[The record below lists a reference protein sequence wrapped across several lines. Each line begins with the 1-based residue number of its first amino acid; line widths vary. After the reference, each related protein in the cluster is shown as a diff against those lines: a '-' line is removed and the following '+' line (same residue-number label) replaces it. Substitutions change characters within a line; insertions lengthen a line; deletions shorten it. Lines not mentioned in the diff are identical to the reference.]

1 MNSTSFIKYAAM
13 LTLGM
18 ACVCSCGKKE
28 DKEAAAAAAAAQ
40 QQTPELAVMT
50 ATPDTLTMFTA
61 YPATLHGSNDVEIR
75 PQISG
80 FLTHVH
86 VQEGQRVVAGQVLFT
101 IDQVSLQAA
110 VDAAQ
115 SQILQAEAAVK
126 VAEANVNT
134 QKTNVNNNK
143 LLVDQNIISKS
154 AYQTTL
160 DALAAAQ
167 AQLNQARAGVAS
179 ARANLTSAQKNLSY
193 SVVRAPESGIIGT
206 IDYKEGALVSPQT
219 LLTVLSG
226 SNDIEA
232 YFSFTEKE
240 LLTLTGEAG
249 SVQNALAK
257 MPPVSLQLS
266 NGETYPLQ
274 GRVISVSGVLDSSTG
289 SATAKAS
296 FPNPDGLLH
305 SGNSAKVLIPQTYTD
320 VITIPQTA
328 TFEIQGLTYA
338 YVVDNNGKLTQTQIT
353 VSSQSDGKTYIV
365 TGGLEPG
372 QTVLVEGVGMTAK
385 DGMTI
390 KPKTGGEAAQAQ

>member
-1 MNSTSFIKYAAM
+1 MKTSVLLKYAAA
-13 LTLGM
+13 LCIGTVS
-18 ACVCSCGKKE
+18 VCSCGKKQD
-28 DKEAAAAAAAAQ
+28 DKAAAQ
-40 QQTPELAVMT
+40 QQQQVPELAVIT
-50 ATPDTLTMFTA
+50 ATPDTLTLFTS

-86 VQEGQRVVAGQVLFT
+86 VSEGQRVVAGQVLFT

-134 QKTNVNNNK
+134 AQTNVNNNK

-154 AYQTTL
+154 AYQTTVDGL
-160 DALAAAQ
+160 NAAK
-167 AQLNQARAGVAS
+167 AQLNQARASVAA

-206 IDYKEGALVSPQT
+206 IDFKEGALVSPST

-232 YFSFTEKE
+232 YFSFTEQE
-240 LLTLTGEAG
+240 LLAFTGASG
-249 SVQNALAK
+249 SVSNALAK
-257 MPPVSLQLS
+257 MPAVSLELA
-266 NGETYPLQ
+266 NGEVYPLQ
-274 GRVISVSGVLDSSTG
+274 GRIISVSGVLNSATG

-305 SGNSAKVLIPQTYTD
+305 SGNSAQVLIPQHYTD
-320 VITIPQTA
+320 VITIPQSA
-328 TFEIQGLTYA
+328 TFEIQGLKYA
-338 YVVDNNGKLTQTQIT
+338 FVVDEAGKLVQTPIQ
-353 VSSQSDGKTYIV
+353 VSDQSDGKTYIV
-365 TGGLEPG
+365 TSGIENG

-390 KPKTGGEAAQAQ
+390 KPKAGAAAQAPAGR